1 MLPSSEHRLPQ
12 LVTVPVVRYVTD
24 LLMQE
29 TARFAWSFLAGG
41 Q

>member
-1 MLPSSEHRLPQ
+1 MLPSSEHGLPQ
-12 LVTVPVVRYVTD
+12 LITVAVVCYFAD
-24 LLMQE
+24 LLRQE